1 MYHRLSGP
9 MSNFAKVHGSYRLI
23 SIYGSYRRV
32 NPTLICQSSRMKH
45 TVAVVGAG
53 VAGLASAYHLLDIYH
68 KNNQTIHID
77 IFDAFGIGSGATGVA
92 AGLLHPFGVSG
103 KLLWQGHIAY
113 AAAEE
118 LVQESQRVNPEIF
131 SRTMG
136 LFRPAKNDKQRRQ
149 FEKHIGWTPTDELL
163 HAYCVSASSDDAV
176 SGFYIPQGI
185 VLDTKAYLKA
195 IWNLCVIQAQ
205 ECKSDIHMYTKTIT
219 RLKELEEYDTVI
231 VATGAAI
238 HEIEELQGIVELD
251 LCQGYTVEI
260 HHNNNNNNTSEE
272 PHRQERSI
280 LGNPYIAF
288 QGSSRA
294 IIGATQKHGISSA
307 EAFHICE
314 TSDNNT
320 SEEALQAASTLMD
333 SARAIMPELEDWKV
347 AAVRSGVRGL
357 PTRTPQGSIPYA
369 GNFHEACWI
378 VAGLG
383 ARGLV
388 YHAWLG
394 KLTASSIFHGKDMIS
409 TEYPELVRW
418 KQGSS
423 IR

>member
-1 MYHRLSGP
+1 ML
-9 MSNFAKVHGSYRLI
+9 V
-23 SIYGSYRRV
+23 
-32 NPTLICQSSRMKH
+32 CQSSRMEH

-53 VAGLASAYHLLDIYH
+53 VAGLASAYHLLNIYH
-68 KNNQTIHID
+68 KNDQTVHID
-77 IFDAFGIGSGATGVA
+77 MFDAFGIGSGATGVA

-103 KLLWQGHIAY
+103 KLLWQGRAAY

-131 SRTMG
+131 ARSMG
-136 LFRPAKNDKQRRQ
+136 IFRPAKNDKQRRQ
-149 FEKHIGWTPTDELL
+149 FAKHIGWTPSEELL
-163 HAYCVSASSDDAV
+163 YAHCISSSSSDDV
-176 SGFYIPQGI
+176 SGFYIPEGI
-185 VLDTKAYLKA
+185 ILDTKAYLNA
-195 IWNLCVIQAQ
+195 TWNLCAVQAR
-205 ECKSDIHMYTKTIT
+205 EFGSDIQMYEKTIT
-219 RLKELEEYDTVI
+219 TLKDLEEYDTVI
-231 VATGAAI
+231 LATGAAI
-238 HEIEELQGIVELD
+238 NEIEELQGVLELD

-260 HHNNNNNNTSEE
+260 HHNTSED
-272 PHRQERSI
+272 PGLQERSI

-288 QGSSRA
+288 QGPSRA

-307 EAFHICE
+307 EAFRICA
-314 TSDNNT
+314 TSENDT

-333 SARAIMPELEDWKV
+333 NARAIMPELEDWKI
-347 AAVRSGVRGL
+347 AAVRSGVRGM

-369 GNFHEACWI
+369 GKVHDTCWL

-394 KLTASSIFHGKDMIS
+394 KLTASCIFNGIDIIS
-409 TEYPELVRW
+409 TEFPELVRW
-418 KQGSS
+418 KHVSP